1 MTAGTTEIEP
11 VPFAYPQCGP
21 LLRKKDVANCIAAAG
36 VPLDLARGRA
46 QTYARKGLIFTR
58 ERGENGWD
66 SRLYEFHDA
75 ATAVVLSALHDAGIS
90 DSDVTA
96 RAAEACYA
104 WNTDAALRDAKYKR
118 DGGHLPPHPITRAVV
133 GTAFAGESWVFN
145 LDVWRNAQ
153 TEERL
158 ICADLLRWGDEYQPF
173 PNPPEGFLPMCAVSM
188 TLDHLLAP
196 VARLLRPEGL
206 H

>member
-1 MTAGTTEIEP
+1 MTAELKP
-11 VPFAYPQCGP
+11 VFAYPPHGP
-21 LLRKKDVANCIAAAG
+21 LLRKNDLARCIAAAG
-36 VPLDLARGRA
+36 VPSELARSRVHS
-46 QTYARKGLIFTR
+46 YAHKGLLHVR
-58 ERGENGWD
+58 ARGENGWE
-66 SRLYEFHDA
+66 SRLWEFHDA

-96 RAAEACYA
+96 RAADACYA
-104 WNTDAALRDAKYKR
+104 WNPDAASRDAKYKR

-133 GTAFAGESWVFN
+133 GTAFAGESWIFN
-145 LDVWRNAQ
+145 LDVWRNAR
-153 TEERL
+153 TEDRL

-188 TLDHLLAP
+188 ALDHLLAP